1 MSLLVLIPW
10 PETTWSAATRI
21 GGRNSVSLTGAGRAT
36 AVFWGQ
42 KLKDHQLDY
51 VFTGEE
57 GVAREIGKLMA
68 KEADIRAKTADNLG
82 EMDVGLWDGLTTKEL
97 QHRHPKVY
105 KRWCN
110 DASAVCPPDGEAF
123 EAVQARVSKELSRL
137 TRKYAGKRL
146 AFVLGPL
153 AFAVARCLL
162 EGAEPHHLRNA
173 AAAGPVLYIWPDE
186 PDELPQNL
194 AGRLLIEPDQLEPV
208 TTRSESASGG

>member
-10 PETTWSAATRI
+10 PETTWSAAARI
-21 GGRNSVSLTGAGRAT
+21 GGRNSVSLTGAGAAAAT
-36 AVFWGQ
+36 FWAQ
-42 KLKDHQLDY
+42 KLKEHSLEY

-57 GVAREIGKLMA
+57 EVARELGRIIA
-68 KEADIRAKTADNLG
+68 KEADIRAKTADDLG

-110 DASAVCPPDGEAF
+110 DASAVCPPDGEEF
-123 EAVQARVSKELSRL
+123 ESVQGRVRKEVLRL

-153 AFAVARCLL
+153 AFAVARCVL
-162 EGAEPHHLRNA
+162 EGSEPSHLRKA
-173 AAAGPVLYIWPDE
+173 AAAGPVCYPWPDE
-186 PDELPQNL
+186 PEELPQNL
-194 AGRLLIEPDQLEPV
+194 AGRLLVERKQLEPV
-208 TTRSESASGG
+208 ATKSGSGQRG